1 MKRHGIIVRP
11 EGGLGAAFNPAAVRL
26 DDGRVVLLSRSV
38 PEGYRKIG
46 DVNQFDG
53 NYTSHVSQWESQSPD
68 GGFRLVSEKA
78 LAPEPGFDAYGVE
91 DPRVT
96 KIGDTYYVF
105 YTSIAKPLDA
115 PDADAGIRIAMA
127 STQDFKTYR
136 KHGVIGPDRRSK
148 AGILF
153 ETGGNLWFMW
163 KDEKSAERTMLTPV
177 PKGMDI
183 GDAAA
188 WQKFWQGRDVEVDQ
202 LLGAQRNAHEGHGV
216 EPGAPP
222 VEIDEGLLLVYSSI
236 SSDFK
241 WTISLM
247 LLDRDDPRKILA
259 KSERPFL
266 KPEEE
271 YELKGDV
278 NNVVFPCGAL
288 VENGRLYVYYGAA
301 DTVCAVASESM
312 DAVKKSL
319 KPVPAPAPAP
329 EARKFKNNPL

>member
-11 EGGLGAAFNPAAVRL
+11 EGDLGAAFNPAAVHT
-26 DDGRVVLLSRSV
+26 DDGRIILLSRSV
-38 PEGYRKIG
+38 PKGYQKIG
-46 DVNQFDG
+46 DINQFDG
-53 NYTSHVSQWESQSPD
+53 SYTSHVSQWESQSPD
-68 GGFRLVSEKA
+68 GGFSLKNEKA
-78 LAPEPGFDAYGVE
+78 LEPDSDFDRYGVE

-115 PDADAGIRIAMA
+115 PDADTGIRIAMA
-127 STQDFKTYR
+127 STKDFKTYE

-153 ETGGNLWFMW
+153 ESAGALYFMW
-163 KDEKSAERTMLTPV
+163 KDEEKQERTMLTPV
-177 PKGMDI
+177 PKGMDVK
-183 GDAAA
+183 DPAA
-188 WQKFWQGRDVEVDQ
+188 WEAFWQTRDVEGDQ
-202 LLGAQRNAHEGHGV
+202 LLTAQKNAHEGHGI

-222 VEIDEGLLLVYSSI
+222 IETDAGLLLVYSSI

-241 WTISLM
+241 WTISLL
-247 LLDRDDPRKILA
+247 LLDKDDPRKILA
-259 KSERPFL
+259 KTEAPFL
-266 KPEEE
+266 KPEED

-288 VENGRLYVYYGAA
+288 VENDRLYVYYGAA

-312 DAVKKSL
+312 DKVMQSL
-319 KPVPAPAPAP
+319 KPVARP
-329 EARKFKNNPL
+329 ESRPPQTPKSPF